1 MGVRILQIVLLL
13 LLAALA
19 SSRAAQG
26 LSTLNFTF
34 WIGAIYLIS
43 ETVKKV
49 HVKCGKVRY
58 FKICIFLFT
67 STDVK

>member
-1 MGVRILQIVLLL
+1 MGVRILQMVHLL

-49 HVKCGKVRY
+49 HVKCGKVKY
-58 FKICIFLFT
+58 TIIHFL
-67 STDVK
+67 VYKY